1 MPFEKGKSGNPNGR
15 GKGVGNK
22 STEKAKV
29 LFMEIM
35 SGNVNKF
42 KEALDHLYKEDKIKW
57 LDVVN
62 KFFPYYLPK
71 KTDITSDG
79 EQIKPEVNISVV
91 NDKIADEIKQIIDGK
106 TDKDH

>member
-1 MPFEKGKSGNPNGR
+1 MPGKPKGMPKTGGR
-15 GKGVGNK
+15 QKGTPNK
-22 STEKAKV
+22 STEQAKI